1 MLLST
6 VPAAF
11 QMPSASCLLIAACV
25 SLTPFCRQAKTL
37 SPYFFS
43 AVWRRVGGT
52 CCASVTCLSRPAL
65 HIMYEQEEYVVLS
78 FPCPKASTSELY
90 NGVSVPGRR
99 SFPLSVVPML
109 DPLSW
114 THHPFPSSHDTE
126 AWTPLTQVQSS
137 AICKSAP
144 FLRPRVYLVPTPPR
158 SAKARPLPSRWCS

>member
-1 MLLST
+1 MLLIT

-11 QMPSASCLLIAACV
+11 QMPSASCLSTAACV

-43 AVWRRVGGT
+43 AVWRRAGGT

-109 DPLSW
+109 DRPTVLDAPSLSLLARHRCMDS
-114 THHPFPSSHDTE
+114 TYSGARIRHP
-126 AWTPLTQVQSS
+126 Q
-137 AICKSAP
+137 IG
-144 FLRPRVYLVPTPPR
+144 
-158 SAKARPLPSRWCS
+158 PLPEA